1 VTTVGVSVGVGVCVV
16 LGVTLGD
23 TLGVLLGVALAVLVS
38 VGLALGVAL
47 GVWVALALDVGVG
60 LDVGVR
66 VGLALGVA
74 LEVDVGVALGVA
86 LRVRVGDAVAVSVG
100 VLLGVAV
107 GASGAPSQPPA
118 QVSAMSKTALLQP
131 EATHRVAHDSEF
143 ISASTQNDAPEQVR
157 QAQHIASAG
166 AALSTPT
173 TSPPSSIDPVARAR
187 SRHRAL
193 LRLDRSRIAFT
204 PRACRSLPGPARSRI
219 WLTEGTQSSDARPL
233 SRPS

>member
-1 VTTVGVSVGVGVCVV
+1 VTTVGVSVGVGVRVV

-47 GVWVALALDVGVG
+47 EVWVALALA
-60 LDVGVR
+60 VGVR

-86 LRVRVGDAVAVSVG
+86 VRVRVGDAVAVRVG

-118 QVSAMSKTALLQP
+118 QVSAMSKTALLHP

-193 LRLDRSRIAFT
+193 PRLDRSRIAFT